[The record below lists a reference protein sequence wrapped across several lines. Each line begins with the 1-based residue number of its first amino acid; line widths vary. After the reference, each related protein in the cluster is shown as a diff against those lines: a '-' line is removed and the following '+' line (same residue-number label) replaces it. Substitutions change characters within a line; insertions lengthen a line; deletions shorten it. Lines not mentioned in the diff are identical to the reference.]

1 MKTKLTQ
8 KQKGLRHLNQI
19 GPINPV
25 QAFFDYSI
33 KRLAAVIYDL
43 KDTGNDIDT
52 TILHTKN
59 KFGEPVHYAQYTL
72 KK

>member
-1 MKTKLTQ
+1 M
-8 KQKGLRHLNQI
+8 
-19 GPINPV
+19 
-25 QAFFDYSI
+25 
-33 KRLAAVIYDL
+33 RLAAVIFDL
-43 KDTGNDIDT
+43 KDAGNDIDT